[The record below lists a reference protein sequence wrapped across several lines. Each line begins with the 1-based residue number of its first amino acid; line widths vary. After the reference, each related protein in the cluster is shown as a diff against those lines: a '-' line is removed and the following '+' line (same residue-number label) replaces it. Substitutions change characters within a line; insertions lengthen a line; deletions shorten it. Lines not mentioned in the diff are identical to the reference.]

1 MIYIYIIVLWYIYI
15 YILYYDIYIYIF
27 IIISWYTYIY
37 ILYYD
42 IYNIYIIILWYIYI
56 FILWYIYILLY
67 YDIYIT
73 HTFAFVL
80 NGFFGVTFAQRQMGL
95 EMLRSFPVFRPLL
108 LTAFRALKDRAAKL
122 RRTVQHQTQ
131 PKNTKKSSPISIG
144 HWKDD
149 WKNHLVAYFVGQVL
163 LLA

>member
-1 MIYIYIIVLWYIYI
+1 MIYIYIYYCIMIYIYIILWYIYI
-15 YILYYDIYIYIF
+15 YLLLYHDIHIYIYIYY
-27 IIISWYTYIY
+27 IMIYIIY
-37 ILYYD
+37 ILLSYD
-42 IYNIYIIILWYIYI
+42 IYI
-56 FILWYIYILLY
+56 FILWYIYIIILWY
-67 YDIYIT
+67 IYIT

-131 PKNTKKSSPISIG
+131 PKNTKKSSPLSIG